1 MHIFLTFLI
10 ISLCTIAIDVLWIG
24 VIAKNILVSL
34 IKPYLSFDASG
45 NMITRMPYA
54 IACWLLVVAGVYLFV
69 IQSMSKDASLMDTFT
84 KAALFGAVT
93 YGVYDLTNAALQ
105 IEWPALMIALD
116 VGWGMFLCGI
126 CALLWRYFL

>member
-10 ISLCTIAIDVLWIG
+10 ISLCTIVIDVLWIG
-24 VIAKNILVSL
+24 FIAKNTLVDL

-45 NMITRMPYA
+45 NMLMRTPYA
-54 IACWLLVVAGVYLFV
+54 IACWLLIVAGVYFFV
-69 IQSMSKDASLMDTFT
+69 TKTMPKNASLIDTFT
-84 KAALFGAVT
+84 KGALFGAVT